1 MCLFLSIFCCFIFRI
16 FHFSFLF
23 FIAGFG
29 PADIGY
35 VVRSNMMS
43 EVVSVI
49 KSASNQ
55 STSDKLQKVRD
66 ARYLYTYTGLLGEIE
81 KWFIDPFGPYGGY
94 LRCKNDDKKA
104 KMYTGI
110 STL

>member
-1 MCLFLSIFCCFIFRI
+1 MR
-16 FHFSFLF
+16 F
-23 FIAGFG
+23 FFEGFG

-35 VVRSNMMS
+35 VVRSNLMS

-49 KSASNQ
+49 KNSNNV
-55 STSDKLQKVRD
+55 STSEKLQKIKS
-66 ARYLYTYTGLLGEIE
+66 ARYLYTYEGLLGEIE
-81 KWFIDPFGPYGGY
+81 KWFIDPFGPLGGY

-104 KMYTGI
+104 RMYTGI